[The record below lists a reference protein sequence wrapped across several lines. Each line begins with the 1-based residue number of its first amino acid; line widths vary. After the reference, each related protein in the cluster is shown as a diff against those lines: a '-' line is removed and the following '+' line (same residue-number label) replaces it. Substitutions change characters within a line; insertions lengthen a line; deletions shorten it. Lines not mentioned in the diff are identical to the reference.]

1 MSQSMPDPTTP
12 ASEVP
17 HAHEGKHYANPSSK
31 PLLGPVAKT
40 DRELTQ
46 RVVWKLFFVLILC
59 VVAMTVVL
67 SIVSRQS

>member
-1 MSQSMPDPTTP
+1 MANLTTV

-17 HAHEGKHYANPSSK
+17 DAHEGKHYANPSSK
-31 PLLGPVAKT
+31 ALLGPVAKS

-59 VVAMTVVL
+59 VIAMIVVL
-67 SIVSRQS
+67 SFVSGHA